1 MWTNPRTSSPK
12 MWSASNPP
20 PQSSHRSSQSISN
33 SISTSISQPQ
43 TQTPSQSQSQSQRQT
58 QTQPLPLSP
67 TIFSRTGTVIPT
79 QKLKNQGKRIAQIV
93 KLKPDC
99 VEKYKDCHA
108 RVWPEVL
115 KQIKEC
121 CIEDYSIY
129 HDPSTNILFASFK
142 YVGYDYVGDMERMRE
157 NPKVR
162 EWWSLT
168 DSYQESLV
176 EGSTGSTDERGWWKG
191 VDEVF
196 YVA

>member
-1 MWTNPRTSSPK
+1 MWTNPRSPSPK
-12 MWSASNPP
+12 MWSPRNPP
-20 PQSSHRSSQSISN
+20 PQSSHRSSH
-33 SISTSISQPQ
+33 
-43 TQTPSQSQSQSQRQT
+43 SQSHPFS
-58 QTQPLPLSP
+58 PLSP
-67 TIFSRTGTVIPT
+67 LTPSGPSGTFPAPT

-93 KLKPDC
+93 KIKPEC
-99 VEKYKDCHA
+99 VELYKECHA

-121 CIEDYSIY
+121 YMEDYSIHY
-129 HDPSTNILFASFK
+129 DPHHNLLFASFK
-142 YVGYDYVGDMERMRE
+142 YVGYDYAGDMEKMRE

-162 EWWSLT
+162 EWWAMT

-191 VDEVF
+191 VEEVF